1 MDRFGTSPGG
11 SSKSI
16 ASMSDSIAC
25 RIRELIT
32 EIRQHD
38 YNYHVLDAPTIGDS
52 QYDLLTRQLK
62 QLEFEHPE
70 FLDPNSPTQR
80 VGAKPDSGFEEVTHR
95 VAMLSLDNVFDL
107 DEFRQFQTD
116 QRSPESG

>member
-1 MDRFGTSPGG
+1 MT
-11 SSKSI
+11 
-16 ASMSDSIAC
+16 DSIAH
-25 RIRELIT
+25 RICELIT

-52 QYDLLTRQLK
+52 QYDLLTRELK

-80 VGAKPDSGFEEVTHR
+80 VGAKPDSTKKSPIEYR
-95 VAMLSLDNVFDL
+95 CYLSIMYLI
-107 DEFRQFQTD
+107 
-116 QRSPESG
+116 